1 MTNQKKR
8 DELNS
13 LFQTQDALMM
23 HGPEKEG
30 LLWTVNH
37 AKLRQSHESLL
48 PMTDLKTTGNDP
60 NESPV
65 IENHTKI
72 HRNINILLKAK

>member
-8 DELNS
+8 EELNS

-37 AKLRQSHESLL
+37 AKLRQSH
-48 PMTDLKTTGNDP
+48 DRFKN
-60 NESPV
+60 NR
-65 IENHTKI
+65 K
-72 HRNINILLKAK
+72 